1 MKHFTVRC
9 FYEDDNGHVIG
20 YDGGFSNVHELKE
33 RFQHFNIRRDNISH
47 TWVDKE
53 PLTEEQIDKM
63 FHKLNKT
70 L

>member
-1 MKHFTVRC
+1 M
-9 FYEDDNGHVIG
+9 IG
-20 YDGGFSNVHELKE
+20 YDGGFNNVYELKE